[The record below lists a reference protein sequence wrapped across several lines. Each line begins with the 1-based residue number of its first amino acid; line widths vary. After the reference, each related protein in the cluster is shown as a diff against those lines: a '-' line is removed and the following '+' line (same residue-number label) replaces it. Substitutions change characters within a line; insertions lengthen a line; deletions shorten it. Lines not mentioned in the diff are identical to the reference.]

1 MSGTTVFHYKAV
13 DAQSRVVIGS
23 LEGADG
29 DERAVVSHLQ
39 GRGLVPLLIQPTPFA
54 DAPAAPRRAAVRR
67 AWRLGVRRA
76 RADTRELV
84 SLAQDVALLLGSGV
98 PLSRAL
104 VILAELHAARKAF
117 AGVLRTVHEDMREG
131 STFWEALER
140 RGGFFPPIF
149 VNMVRAGESSGA
161 LPVILERLSGY
172 LEEIQEL
179 KDYLRSAMIYPVILT
194 VTSVVSMVLMLT
206 LVVPKFA
213 EVFQDMGMALPAV
226 TQAMFTLGLVLRD
239 GWWALAL
246 AVGGLIA
253 SVVTLLRV
261 ERWRRGWDGAVLRIP
276 AIGMFVRKI
285 EVARFCRTLG
295 TLLDSGVPILQAM
308 HIVQGVVFNAVIHAA
323 VARAG
328 DDLKRGV
335 VLSSALRATGLFPEL
350 ALNMIGVGEETGRLG
365 HMLDKVGQLYDKE
378 LKKGIKTFSS
388 FFEPMVLLVM
398 GVLIGGMVVSML
410 MAIFSINDV
419 QL

>member
-1 MSGTTVFHYKAV
+1 MTGATVFHYKAI
-13 DAQSRVVIGS
+13 DAQSRIVTGS
-23 LEGADG
+23 WDG
-29 DERAVVSHLQ
+29 PDADERAVVAYLQ
-39 GRGLVPLLIQPTPFA
+39 GRGLVPLRIQLAPFA
-54 DAPAAPRRAAVRR
+54 DAPAAPRPTAARR
-67 AWRLGVRRA
+67 SWRQVGRGA
-76 RADTRELV
+76 RAETRELV
-84 SLAQDVALLLGSGV
+84 SLAEDVALLLGSGV

-104 VILAELHAARKAF
+104 VILTELHASRKTF
-117 AGVLRTVHEDMREG
+117 AGVLRKVNDDMREG

-140 RGGFFPPIF
+140 RDGFFPPIF

-161 LPVILERLSGY
+161 LPIILERLSGY

-194 VTSVVSMVLMLT
+194 VTSLVSMVLMLT

-213 EVFQDMGMALPAV
+213 EVFQDMGMALPAM
-226 TQAMFTLGLVLRD
+226 TQAMFTLGLLLRD
-239 GWWALAL
+239 GWWALVLGTAGIIAAVL
-246 AVGGLIA
+246 AV
-253 SVVTLLRV
+253 LRV
-261 ERWRRGWDGAVLRIP
+261 ERWRRGLDGAVLRIP
-276 AIGMFVRKI
+276 AMGMFVRKI

-308 HIVQGVVFNAVIHAA
+308 NIVQGVVFNGVIHAA
-323 VARAG
+323 VAQAG

-335 VLSSALRATGLFPEL
+335 VLSGALRKTGLFPEL

-398 GVLIGGMVVSML
+398 GVLIGGMVISML

-419 QL
+419 QM